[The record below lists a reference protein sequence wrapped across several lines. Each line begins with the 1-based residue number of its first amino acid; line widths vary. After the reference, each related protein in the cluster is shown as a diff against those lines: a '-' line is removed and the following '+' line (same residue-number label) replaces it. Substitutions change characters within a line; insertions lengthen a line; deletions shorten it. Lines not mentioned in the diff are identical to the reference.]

1 MKVWS
6 FSKKEFVEKL
16 TNHPYRNSS
25 KAEVVKKVYKRTPE
39 EVIQSFRRK
48 IPGPLRRLLAVVGIV
63 PTYVLSAL
71 LAVFVVAPTLYI
83 LTGKWKCWFDFYG
96 DRDSDHSDPPRIT
109 LRGTHSLFF
118 DLDKWQIKYLR
129 RKHGYL
135 PLGKEED
142 EDSEHQYE

>member
-1 MKVWS
+1 MR
-6 FSKKEFVEKL
+6 FLTDEEFGKL

-48 IPGPLRRLLAVVGIV
+48 IPGPLRRLLAVVLIV

-71 LAVFVVAPTLYI
+71 LAVFIVAPTLYI
-83 LTGKWKCWFDFYG
+83 LTGKWKCWFDLYG
-96 DRDSDHSDPPRIT
+96 DRDSDSPRIT